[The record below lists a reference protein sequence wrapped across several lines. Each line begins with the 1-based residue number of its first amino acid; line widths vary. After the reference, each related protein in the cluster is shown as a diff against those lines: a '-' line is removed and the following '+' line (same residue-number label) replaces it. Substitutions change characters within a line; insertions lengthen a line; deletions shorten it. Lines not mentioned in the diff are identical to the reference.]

1 MIPFAGGA
9 VPPVHSIL
17 CQKRSGLPGA
27 GGGISNKFCPGNL
40 WGQMPLYAVS
50 YTHLH
55 TDEYV
60 ALMPLKG
67 PDGEQNA
74 LVEGITGFYKGR
86 FMITDKAKNPE
97 ILMQWIDRFYENMET
112 GLNATYGIGPDKEKA
127 WYYDDNNNIIFKKD
141 TELPEDQIRGQQ
153 QLPFAPAIDVY
164 KRQGGYRT

>member
-1 MIPFAGGA
+1 
-9 VPPVHSIL
+9 
-17 CQKRSGLPGA
+17 
-27 GGGISNKFCPGNL
+27 
-40 WGQMPLYAVS
+40 MPL
-50 YTHLH
+50 
-55 TDEYV
+55 
-60 ALMPLKG
+60 MPING

-153 QLPFAPAIDVY
+153 QLRLHLRFLEPVWKISSGIRP
-164 KRQGGYRT
+164 RTKSMPR